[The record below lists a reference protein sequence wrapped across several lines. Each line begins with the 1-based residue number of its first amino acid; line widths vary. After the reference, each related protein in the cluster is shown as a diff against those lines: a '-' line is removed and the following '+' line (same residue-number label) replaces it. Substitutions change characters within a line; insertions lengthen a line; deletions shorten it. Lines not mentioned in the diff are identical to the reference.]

1 MNHHGNKP
9 LLSDVL
15 AEDSNADFRE
25 ALLDQTLRIVRRKR
39 RFRKVRQGAYASLMV
54 LALALVSVHFFISRP
69 PVPKRLEPSYTL
81 VMTQPL
87 PSSAVLLTSRDHSV
101 ATISTSPAVQWIATA
116 ESSPILHQLDDDE
129 LLALLPSP
137 ALLVRRGPHLAEVVF
152 ANTDAQHIL
161 SPN

>member
-1 MNHHGNKP
+1 MSPDRNKP

-15 AEDSNADFRE
+15 AEDTNADFRQ
-25 ALLDQTLRIVRRKR
+25 ALLGHTLRIVRRKR

-54 LALALVSVHFFISRP
+54 VALALISVHFFIPKP
-69 PVPKRLEPSYTL
+69 PAPKRLEPSYTL

-87 PSSAVLLTSRDHSV
+87 PASAVLSTSPDHSV
-101 ATISTSPAVQWIATA
+101 TTISTSPTVEWIATT

-137 ALLVRRGPHLAEVVF
+137 ALLIRRGPHNAEVVF
-152 ANTDAQHIL
+152 ANTDAHIL